1 MKATYRKRIGQLREQ
16 MCLYHTDAYL
26 ISGSDPHL
34 SEYPAECWK
43 TRQWLSGFTGSAGT
57 LVITTGKA
65 GLWTDSRYF
74 LQAEEQLSGT
84 GIELFKAGLPDTPS
98 ITDFLLDELD
108 EKSTVGLD
116 GQVYS
121 VTEIENLQQK
131 LYIKQLQLITSHD
144 LINTIW
150 TDRPQIPSTPIF
162 ELSLQYSGKNI
173 TDKLKVIREELCE
186 QNANSI
192 ILSALDEVA
201 WTFNIRGKDVDFNP
215 VAISYAFISPEE
227 AILFIDPRKVPD
239 PLVILLAQHRVSIR
253 KYEEIFTYLTN
264 LPATSKIFIDPATTN
279 IALQQAIP
287 EACEIKTG
295 ISPVKQLKSIKNP
308 TEIQGFRNA
317 VIKDGIALT
326 RFYIWLEKKMAAG
339 EQVTELSAANKLS
352 AFRAEQEGYLMDSF
366 QTISGYAAHG
376 AIVHYSVTSE
386 SDTVL
391 EPESLYLIDS
401 GAQYLD
407 GTTDITRTI
416 ALGEPTGQMKKDFTR
431 VLKGMISLSK
441 CRFPTGTRGSQL
453 DILARKALWDAGIQY
468 LHGTG
473 HGIGHCLNVHEGPQS
488 IRMEENPVSLKP
500 GMVISNEPA
509 MYRTGEYGIRTENM
523 ILVREDSKTE
533 FGEFLDFETLTL
545 CYIDKSLIILPMLSA
560 REQTWLNKYH
570 QKVYDLLSP
579 HLNKEEQE
587 WLKEK
592 TDPIEN

>member
-1 MKATYRKRIGQLREQ
+1 MKTTYIKRIGQLREQ
-16 MCLYHTDAYL
+16 MTRCGIDAYL

-34 SEYPAECWK
+34 SEYPAERWK

-65 GLWTDSRYF
+65 GLCTDSRYF

-98 ITDFLLDELD
+98 LTDFLLHELD
-108 EKSTVGLD
+108 EQATVGLD

-121 VTEIENLQQK
+121 VAEIENLQQK
-131 LYIKQLQLITSHD
+131 LCVKQFQLITSHD

-150 TDRPQIPSTPIF
+150 MDRPGIPSSPIF
-162 ELSLQYSGKNI
+162 ELPIPYSGKSI
-173 TDKLKVIREELCE
+173 TDKLKEIREELNE
-186 QNANSI
+186 QNTNCI

-215 VAISYAFISPEE
+215 VAISYAFISTEE
-227 AILFIDPRKVPD
+227 AVLFIDLRKVPD
-239 PLVILLAQHRVSIR
+239 PLAILLAQHGVSIR

-376 AIVHYSVTSE
+376 AIVHYSVTPE
-386 SDTVL
+386 SDSVL

-488 IRMEENPVSLKP
+488 IRMEENPVSLQP

-523 ILVREDSKTE
+523 LLVREDSKTE
-533 FGEFLDFETLTL
+533 FGEFLGFETLTL